1 MTNKTFASVVL
12 ESNIDKSLDY
22 ETPENLLSQIKEG
35 QLVEVP
41 LRGKLK
47 KGYILSLKEKTHV
60 KKVLKINRIVSDEVL
75 SKDLFKL
82 AIWMAKYYACSLSK
96 ILRCIIPSSIRKE
109 IMPKYHIYITS
120 NKTKK
125 ELLDIYLNLTKTK
138 KSLKQAKAIEYFLK
152 VKKGVLLT
160 ELLLNTK
167 LSKAPIDSLVRKKI
181 LIYKKLFSD
190 EIDILKNFEYFQTKE
205 KVLNAQ
211 QQQTLDNI
219 SSSLEK
225 GKFETH
231 LIFGITSSGKTEIY
245 LRAIKKAI
253 ELKKSAIMMV
263 PEIALTA
270 QTIEIF
276 RSRFK
281 EKIAIIHHKRSS
293 GEKAK
298 EWENILS
305 GKAKIVIGARSSI
318 FAPIK
323 NLGLIILDEEH
334 DSSYKQ
340 SEEMPSYNAK
350 HLAIMRAKFSEATVI
365 LASATP
371 SIESYYNA
379 TQKKYTLN
387 TLSKRIGK
395 SNLAKV
401 KIINMKEG
409 IKKSKSYFSNDLLE
423 AIKQRCEKG
432 EQTLIFLNRR
442 GYNTSLHCLNC
453 SYIFKCKHCDIT
465 LTYHKKDNILS
476 CHLCGFKTHTLKNCP
491 DCKSSEY
498 IKYKGFGTE
507 HIQSAL
513 HAIFPNI
520 KTIRIDR
527 DTTTQKNSHEIL
539 FKQFKS
545 GKADVLI
552 GTQMIVKGLHFPSV
566 TLVGILNTD
575 GALNIPDFRS
585 SEIVFQLV
593 TQACGRAGRAALAGE
608 VIIQTYMPEND
619 TIKLASKQDY
629 LSFYESEIENRRLF
643 GYPPFTQMAKIV
655 LSSPDEK
662 KAESFA
668 NLIREKLIKNLTS
681 GYKIHPVLPS
691 GRAKVK
697 DVFRFQFLIRG
708 KNMLFL
714 STILSKIKNEI
725 NLPNRISLFIDIDP
739 ISTFF

>member
-12 ESNIDKSLDY
+12 ESNIAKSLDY
-22 ETPENLLSQIKEG
+22 EAPQDLISKIKVG

-41 LRGKLK
+41 LRGRLK
-47 KGYILSLKEKTHV
+47 KGYILSLQDKTNI
-60 KKVLKINRIVSDEVL
+60 KKVLKINRIVKDEVL

-82 AIWMAKYYACSLSK
+82 AIWMAKYYSCSLSK

-109 IMPKYHIYITS
+109 VTQKYHIYVTS

-125 ELLDIYLNLTKTK
+125 ELLDIFKELSK
-138 KSLKQAKAIEYFLK
+138 KGSKQAIIVEYFLK

-160 ELLLNTK
+160 QMLIDTK
-167 LSKAPIDSLVRKKI
+167 LSKAPVDSLVKKKI
-181 LIYKKLFSD
+181 LNAKKLFSD
-190 EIDILKNFEYFQTKE
+190 ELDILKNFEYFQTKE
-205 KVLNAQ
+205 KVLNDEQ
-211 QQQTLDNI
+211 QIALNNI
-219 SSSLEK
+219 SSSIEK
-225 GKFETH
+225 SKFETH
-231 LIFGITSSGKTEIY
+231 LIFGITGSGKTEIY
-245 LRAIKKAI
+245 LRAIQKA
-253 ELKKSAIMMV
+253 LALNKNAIMMV
-263 PEIALTA
+263 PEIALTS
-270 QTIEIF
+270 QTIERF

-281 EKIAIIHHKRSS
+281 EQIAIIHHKRSA
-293 GEKAK
+293 GEKTK

-318 FAPIK
+318 FAPVK

-340 SEEMPSYNAK
+340 TEEMPSYNAK
-350 HLAIMRAKFSEATVI
+350 HLAIMRAKFSNATVV

-379 TQKKYTLN
+379 LNKKYTLS

-395 SNLAKV
+395 SNLAQV
-401 KIINMKEG
+401 KIINMKEE
-409 IKKSKSYFSNDLLE
+409 IKKSKSYFSNDLLD
-423 AIKQRCEKG
+423 AIKQRHEKG

-453 SYIFKCKHCDIT
+453 DYIFKCNHCDIT
-465 LTYHKKDNILS
+465 LTYHKKENILS
-476 CHLCGFKTHTLKNCP
+476 CHSCGFKTRTAQNCP
-491 DCKSSEY
+491 ECKSSEY

-527 DTTTQKNSHEIL
+527 DTTTQKHSHETL

-545 GKADVLI
+545 GKADILI

-585 SEIVFQLV
+585 SETVFQLV
-593 TQACGRAGRAALAGE
+593 TQACGRAGRSSLPGE
-608 VIIQTYMPEND
+608 VIIQSYMPEND
-619 TIKLASKQDY
+619 TIKLASQQDY
-629 LSFYESEIENRRLF
+629 LGFYASEIENRKLF
-643 GYPPFTQMAKIV
+643 GYPPFSQMAKIV
-655 LSSPDEK
+655 LASQDEK
-662 KAESFA
+662 KAEGFA
-668 NLIREKLIKNLTS
+668 NFFRDKLIKSLTS

-691 GRAKVK
+691 GRVKVK

-708 KNMLFL
+708 KNMPLL
-714 STILSKIKNEI
+714 SSILDKVKNEV
-725 NLPNRISLFIDIDP
+725 NLPSSISLFIDIDP
-739 ISTFF
+739 LSTFF